1 MVMVVQGILPE
12 STVFPFQIELIGA
25 RDLDGD
31 SLQHLRYQKSLL
43 WVYGGHPSLPS
54 SADLYWK
61 KHKLLSFCEFV
72 WPTKA
77 RSWEQGLSCCF
88 SYLLTRIVNSLN

>member
-1 MVMVVQGILPE
+1 MVI
-12 STVFPFQIELIGA
+12 
-25 RDLDGD
+25 RDLDRV
-31 SLQHLRYQKSLL
+31 SLWHPHYQKSLL

-61 KHKLLSFCEFV
+61 QHKISSFCEFV

-77 RSWEQGLSCCF
+77 RSWEQGKSFCF
-88 SYLLTRIVNSLN
+88 TYLLRRIVNSLN